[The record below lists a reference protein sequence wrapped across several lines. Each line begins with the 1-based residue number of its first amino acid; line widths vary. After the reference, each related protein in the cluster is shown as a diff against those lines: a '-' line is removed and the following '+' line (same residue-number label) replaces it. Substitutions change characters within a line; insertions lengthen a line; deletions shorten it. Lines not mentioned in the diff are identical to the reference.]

1 MIQPGWCINFV
12 VLINRT
18 AFCLGEFWWIQNSFL
33 LSENNRQKCIL
44 PCLVISCN
52 APLPDGRYSAAYN
65 AIWYKAL
72 QLQRAAPFP
81 RYFPQ
86 NPILRTSLHSSVS
99 IPQYHMRGSTSWVSI
114 HSMCMY
120 LFHMRVSTH
129 TSYLSFLLHGQD
141 FWKPNFTPKKQLK
154 TPKTL
159 KISLKKSNVCSFFT
173 QSGKIYT
180 WQKFFT
186 QAPPVMPVTN

>member
-1 MIQPGWCINFV
+1 MNAIYFLAVKWFLVIPTNLFHVAMWFLVIQPGWCINFV

-18 AFCLGEFWWIQNSFL
+18 AFCLGEFWWIQSSFL
-33 LSENNRQKCIL
+33 LSENNRQNCIL
-44 PCLVISCN
+44 PCLVISCT

-99 IPQYHMRGSTSWVSI
+99 IPQYHMSVSTSWMSI
-114 HSMCMY
+114 HSMCSI
-120 LFHMRVSTH
+120 F
-129 TSYLSFLLHGQD
+129 
-141 FWKPNFTPKKQLK
+141 P
-154 TPKTL
+154 
-159 KISLKKSNVCSFFT
+159 
-173 QSGKIYT
+173 
-180 WQKFFT
+180 
-186 QAPPVMPVTN
+186 